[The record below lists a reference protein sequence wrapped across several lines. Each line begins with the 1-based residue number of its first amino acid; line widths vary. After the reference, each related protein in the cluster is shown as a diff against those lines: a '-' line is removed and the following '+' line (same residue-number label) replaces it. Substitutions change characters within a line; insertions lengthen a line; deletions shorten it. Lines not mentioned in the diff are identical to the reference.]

1 MADHLGSYNT
11 SSSRT
16 RVGFQFTTSDG
27 SGGAVAPS
35 DAFEAADI
43 RIYRAADGA
52 AFSATQRSSSSGI
65 TMTSPFDS
73 VVGLHSVDIDLTD
86 NTDAG
91 FYAAGYRYAVVLSPD
106 TETVDGQTVVKVLAY
121 FEIGPPQVNVTQ
133 LGGVAQSATDLKD
146 FADTGYDPATHKVAG
161 VVLVDTLTTYTSNTP
176 QTGDTYAR
184 FNTMIEL
191 DGAVYRYTYPGNTV
205 QTGDAYARL
214 GAPAGASHAADV
226 AAVKTDTGNLVTR
239 ITSSLFSGITS
250 LAQWLG
256 LLAGKQTG
264 NSTARTEVRATGAGS
279 GTFDET
285 TDSQEALRDSLATAA
300 GVWDMATSGHTTS
313 GTFGAAAVAAGG
325 AGDPWSTSL
334 PGSYGAGTAGYIVGN
349 NLDAAVGG
357 VPTNAELATALAAAD
372 DAVLAAIAALNN
384 LSAAQVWAAG
394 TRTLTAGTNIALAK
408 GVGVTG
414 FNDLSAAQVNAEV
427 VDVLSVD
434 TFAELSADPGA
445 SPTVVKAL
453 MLLYMALRNK
463 VDITATAKK
472 IHNNAGTAVLTKTL
486 SDDGTTYSESKV
498 A

>member
-161 VVLVDTLTTYTSNTP
+161 VVLVDTLTTYT
-176 QTGDTYAR
+176 
-184 FNTMIEL
+184 
-191 DGAVYRYTYPGNTV
+191 GNTV